1 MMMMMMMREYSFG
14 EIWIRIVDARSPG
27 PCCIKGLD
35 ESIIRMYSLVP
46 LMHCDMIWPLILIQ
60 FTPKECTIKAGL
72 HRQFLSRWSC
82 NFAGVNQVQFSVWFV
97 AAISQ
102 RFWTW
107 LKLDTT
113 KITFSCHD
121 KNHLCKQA
129 RPLPPLLPSR
139 PTSLSLQG
147 LPRTFIT
154 FILHTE
160 KTHCE
165 ITFFNKVRPRS
176 SSKLTVALVVFTLFL
191 RHSGLL
197 AEAFS
202 SA

>member
-1 MMMMMMMREYSFG
+1 MMMMREYSFG

-107 LKLDTT
+107 LKLHSVAMT
-113 KITFSCHD
+113 KITCVNKPPPPPSPPPVPANLPLFAGDSQDFHNIHSSYRED
-121 KNHLCKQA
+121 SLRNHLFQQSQTKVVQQTH
-129 RPLPPLLPSR
+129 RRS
-139 PTSLSLQG
+139 G
-147 LPRTFIT
+147 GFHFI
-154 FILHTE
+154 
-160 KTHCE
+160 
-165 ITFFNKVRPRS
+165 S
-176 SSKLTVALVVFTLFL
+176 
-191 RHSGLL
+191 
-197 AEAFS
+197 
-202 SA
+202 